1 MTEPILSL
9 SGLKKHYAPHE
20 GILPRALGARA
31 KPILAVDGVDLE
43 LRRGETLGLVG
54 ESGCGKSTLGRTALL
69 LERPTAGE
77 VVFDRANLTDLAPQK
92 LRAVRRR
99 MQMVF
104 QDPAASLNPRKSV
117 RSILQAPIRMS
128 GAWDARSGAGELMRL
143 VGLSQDDLS
152 RYPHQFSGGQ
162 KQRIGIARAL
172 ASRPDVMIADEPVA
186 SLDVSV
192 QAQILR
198 LLLDLQQ
205 EFGLSYMFI
214 SHDLDVVRKVSD
226 RVAVMYLGKVVEL
239 GSASDVVGSPLHP
252 YTQALISAI
261 PTLPSASPADP
272 ASAAPLRS
280 AARSNGGRIVLAGEV
295 PDPSDP
301 PTGCRFHPRCF
312 MDKIPE
318 CETVEPELL
327 EVSPGRWAACH
338 LVSSG

>member
-1 MTEPILSL
+1 MSRAILSL
-9 SGLKKHYAPHE
+9 VGLKKHYAPQE
-20 GILPRALGARA
+20 GIVSRALGVRE
-31 KPILAVDGVDLE
+31 KPVLAVDGVDLA
-43 LRRGETLGLVG
+43 LQRGETLGLVG

-77 VVFDRANLTDLAPQK
+77 VVFDKTNLTALPPHK
-92 LRAVRRR
+92 LRKVRRR
-99 MQMVF
+99 MQMIF
-104 QDPAASLNPRKSV
+104 QDPAASLNPRKAV
-117 RSILQAPIRMS
+117 KSILDAPIGMS
-128 GAWDARSGAGELMRL
+128 QAWDSRSGAAELMRL
-143 VGLSQDDLS
+143 VGLSEDDLS

-172 ASRPDVMIADEPVA
+172 ASRPDVVIADEPVA

-198 LLLDLQQ
+198 LLLELQQ

-239 GSASDVVGSPLHP
+239 GSAADVVGSPLHP

-261 PTLPSASPADP
+261 PTIHGTHDYRCFGSSLPKPGP
-272 ASAAPLRS
+272 E
-280 AARSNGGRIVLAGEV
+280 GTGRIVLTGEV
-295 PDPSDP
+295 PDPANP

-318 CETVEPELL
+318 CTTVEPELV
-327 EVSPGRWAACH
+327 EACPGRHAACH
-338 LVSSG
+338 LVSSP